1 MILPKPQRK
10 DDKAFST
17 SFSLFERDTVNR
29 IPVMCPSVDN
39 LLGGGIENGS
49 VTMLFGEA
57 GTGKTNICLQTAYNL
72 AKAGKKTAYIDTE
85 GLSADRIGQI
95 FTDESY
101 GKNLLVFSAHSFD
114 EQGYGIA
121 QAARQA
127 ESDAVGLI
135 IVDSMTMFYRLRSD
149 DSSVRNELVRQMEIL
164 LNAARKSDVA
174 VLVTSQVYT
183 NIGTGTF
190 EFLGG
195 HAIHHN
201 AKTIVRLEKRAN
213 GKRAAVVVKHR
224 SLPEGRSAIYRIVQ
238 TGIED

>member
-1 MILPKPQRK
+1 M
-10 DDKAFST
+10 
-17 SFSLFERDTVNR
+17 NR
-29 IPVMCPSVDN
+29 IPVMCASIDN
-39 LLGGGIENGS
+39 LLGGGIEDGS
-49 VTMLFGEA
+49 VTLLYGEA
-57 GTGKTNICLQTAYNL
+57 GTGKTNICLQTAFNV
-72 AKAGKKTAYIDTE
+72 ARSGKKVAYIDTE
-85 GLSADRIGQI
+85 GLSADRIEQI
-95 FTDESY
+95 FTDEVY
-101 GKNLLVFSAHSFD
+101 RKDLLVFSAHTFD
-114 EQGYGIA
+114 EQGYGIT

-164 LNAARKSDVA
+164 LNTARKNDVA
-174 VLVTSQVYT
+174 VLMTSQVYT

-195 HAIHHN
+195 HAIQHN

-224 SLPEGRSAIYRIVQ
+224 SLPEGRSAIYRIVE

>member
-1 MILPKPQRK
+1 
-10 DDKAFST
+10 
-17 SFSLFERDTVNR
+17 
-29 IPVMCPSVDN
+29 MCASIDN
-39 LLGGGIENGS
+39 LLGGGIEQGS
-49 VTMLFGEA
+49 VTLLYGEA
-57 GTGKTNICLQTAYNL
+57 GTGKTNICLQTAFNV
-72 AKAGKKTAYIDTE
+72 ARSGKKVAYIDTE
-85 GLSADRIGQI
+85 GLSPDRIEQI
-95 FTDESY
+95 FTDEVY
-101 GKNLLVFSAHSFD
+101 RKDLLVFSAHTFD
-114 EQGYGIA
+114 EQGYGIT

-164 LNAARKSDVA
+164 LNTARKNDVA
-174 VLVTSQVYT
+174 VLMTSQVYT

-195 HAIHHN
+195 HAIQHN

-224 SLPEGRSAIYRIVQ
+224 SLPEGRSAIYRIVE

>member
-1 MILPKPQRK
+1 
-10 DDKAFST
+10 
-17 SFSLFERDTVNR
+17 
-29 IPVMCPSVDN
+29 MCPSIDG

-49 VTMLFGEA
+49 VTLLYGEA
-57 GTGKTNICLQTAYNL
+57 GTGKTNICLQAAYHV
-72 AKAGKKTAYIDTE
+72 ARSGKKVAYIDTE
-85 GLSADRIGQI
+85 GLSADRIRQI

-101 GKNLLVFSAHSFD
+101 AKDLLRFSAHSFD
-114 EQGYGIA
+114 EQGHGIA

-149 DSSVRNELVRQMEIL
+149 DSSVRNELTRQMESL
-164 LNAARKSDVA
+164 LNVARKSDVA

-183 NIGTGTF
+183 NIGTGTI

-195 HAIHHN
+195 HAIQHN
-201 AKTIVRLEKRAN
+201 AKTIIRLEKRAN

-224 SLPEGRSAIYRIVQ
+224 SLPEGRSAIYRIAE
-238 TGIED
+238 TGIEG